1 MGSFSRR
8 KYQKNFGRRNLYN
21 DLGFCVRKD
30 TNIHEN
36 KSIADLLLI
45 YLLQTKGLSP
55 MVLPNDI
62 RKTIFKSVFLI
73 IRWANLPAMNK
84 FISVTVTELKLKE
97 SSPSDWKTFWAE
109 VLAGQIQ
116 QDCRN
121 DLKIFINGFSYHWF
135 NDGSKT
141 MKDLFEYINENQLP
155 VE

>member
-1 MGSFSRR
+1 
-8 KYQKNFGRRNLYN
+8 
-21 DLGFCVRKD
+21 
-30 TNIHEN
+30 
-36 KSIADLLLI
+36 
-45 YLLQTKGLSP
+45 

-62 RKTIFKSVFLI
+62 RKTVFKSVFLI

-84 FISVTVTELKLKE
+84 FISMTVTELKLKE

-121 DLKIFINGFSYHWF
+121 DLKIFINGFNYHWF

-141 MKDLFEYINENQLP
+141 MKDLVEYINENQLP